1 MELKSRI
8 SFQIL
13 IRTSTDRTQMTV
25 TSVDILPETVDLRPI
40 WLDENECR
48 DLMNLN
54 DKKTFACCKECP
66 KPQQN
71 EDFSPMVLGQAGIS
85 HAIMHSETLDKIR

>member
-1 MELKSRI
+1 
-8 SFQIL
+8 
-13 IRTSTDRTQMTV
+13 MTV

-48 DLMNLN
+48 DQINLN
-54 DKKTFACCKECP
+54 DKQTFACCKECP

-71 EDFSPMVLGQAGIS
+71 EDFSPMVLGQAGRQANLMPS
-85 HAIMHSETLDKIR
+85 MHSETLDKIRSF